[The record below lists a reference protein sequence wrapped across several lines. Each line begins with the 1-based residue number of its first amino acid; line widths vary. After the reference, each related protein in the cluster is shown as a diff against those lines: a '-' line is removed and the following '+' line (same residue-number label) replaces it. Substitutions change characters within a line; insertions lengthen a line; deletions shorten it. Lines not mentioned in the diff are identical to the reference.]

1 MPKDVIGKNS
11 IEQDKLKG
19 TVWELFHGMLEKL
32 QAHLE
37 ALPAA
42 DNEKKAGEKL
52 QADLAKL
59 LEQMSSQYQRRNRMG
74 NYLPMTQ
81 EEYHNLHE
89 QFETCLKDVRAIK
102 GPLAQFEDVRA
113 LRTALARGRNGLM
126 AHKEDH
132 LPALAQALSGLLP
145 STVRLV
151 DTDIEEKHGGMS
163 SRLAVKYT
171 DELGVVHEGFLTK
184 DEDVLPKYTDSLNAA
199 AESIAKK
206 YPDYADA
213 IRDSAKDKEFLLVV
227 GTRNIARWDAY
238 SKEGNHPWLNR
249 LEGPQKKQ
257 IYEELLITFLPVLN
271 KNAVLRNAGIRPGS
285 KLAYRNSAMSDVA
298 RRLGFPELLAESR
311 RVTIEQNGKKIDA
324 VMMEAADMDAVDNGY
339 KNEDSPFLAVDYDQ
353 FDSKAMLSSLADL
366 QILDYLCANTDRHK
380 GNFFTR
386 FDLSDPSKPKISG
399 LQGIDN
405 DNSFGD
411 IGTGGVGRLA
421 KPDNLRI
428 ITPKMAAAV
437 ENMTHEDLEEIL
449 GDYGLSEGEK
459 KAANA
464 RLDTLKDY
472 IKQGKMPQNQELNYR
487 EQNNG
492 KIHIR
497 NNKGSIH
504 IVRDEEWEKL
514 TLTGLATLENG
525 DGKENIFNQM
535 VKQMEVKQD
544 MESFKVSIDTRKD
557 KVQYTE
563 QDVHTALEQ
572 IREALEE
579 EYQKV
584 RKMKKLLAGK
594 CKESQ
599 GGNTTFTDLA
609 EAVNDLNGQYE
620 RILEDTAHIRT
631 MDDETIEK
639 LDSFYATLEANRAW
653 LGERAAAYKNSHT
666 GLRFSPMGRGRKEL
680 AEKLS
685 EFVSPEKPESRE
697 LYDKNKTE
705 IKEGLS
711 ALYGKNEKNE
721 KNGKVEKIGKSS
733 YEELP
738 HAANRLVG
746 LMESTMKRNMEKH
759 SRSGETYTL
768 GLMALEAQRRLWNY
782 SQSQAVEEPVSEKE
796 NSALNEAGKEQ
807 ISFEQLVQDKEPI
820 RKDMRADVRVILNFV
835 GKQSSSAQKKI
846 LSRLKHGDVQ
856 ALSGQAG
863 KKSIQKEQTVLGK
876 NEMRIDPRAMTPK
889 EAISFLGM
897 VFEQEARMANNGKA
911 KKKPAPAKQKGKG

>member
-19 TVWELFHGMLEKL
+19 TVWELFHELQEKL
-32 QAHLE
+32 QEHLE
-37 ALPAA
+37 ALPEEN
-42 DNEKKAGEKL
+42 NEKKAGEKL
-52 QADLAKL
+52 RDDLAKL
-59 LEQMSSQYQRRNRMG
+59 LEQMSSQYQKRNRMG

-81 EEYHNLHE
+81 EEYHDLQE
-89 QFETCLKDVRAIK
+89 QFETCLKDARTIK
-102 GPLAQFEDVRA
+102 GPFAQLEDVRA

-126 AHKEDH
+126 AHKKDH

-151 DTDIEEKHGGMS
+151 DTDLDEKHGGMS

-171 DELGVVHEGFLTK
+171 DELGMVHEGFLTK
-184 DEDVLPKYTDSLNAA
+184 DEYVVPEHMDSLNAA
-199 AESIAKK
+199 AEKIAKK

-213 IRDSAKDKEFLLVV
+213 IRDSIEDVEFLRVV
-227 GTRNIARWDAY
+227 GTRNTAQWDAY
-238 SKEGNHPWLNR
+238 RKKGNHPWLNR
-249 LEGPQKKQ
+249 LEGPQKKK
-257 IYEELLITFLPVLN
+257 IYEEMITEFLSVLN
-271 KNAVLRNAGIRPGS
+271 KNAVLERAGIRPGS

-324 VMMEAADMDAVDNGY
+324 VMMEAADMDAVDSKY
-339 KNEDSPFLAVDYDQ
+339 MDEDSPFFAVNYEQ

-386 FDLSDPSKPKISG
+386 FDLSDPSEPKISG
-399 LQGIDN
+399 VQGIDN

-411 IGTGGVGRLA
+411 IRTGGEMRLA
-421 KPDNLRI
+421 KADNLKI

-437 ENMTHEDLEEIL
+437 EKMTHEDLDEIL

-459 KAANA
+459 EAANA

-472 IKQGKMPQNQELNYR
+472 IKQGKMPRNQELNYR
-487 EQNNG
+487 KKKDGEVYIWNNE
-492 KIHIR
+492 
-497 NNKGSIH
+497 GSIH

-525 DGKENIFNQM
+525 DRKENIFNQM
-535 VKQMEVKQD
+535 VKQMDAKRR
-544 MESFKVSIDTRKD
+544 METFKISLGER

-563 QDVHTALEQ
+563 QDVHSALEQ
-572 IREALEE
+572 IRESLEE

-584 RKMKKLLAGK
+584 RKMKELLEGK

-609 EAVNDLNGQYE
+609 EAVNYLNEKYE
-620 RILEDTAHIRT
+620 RILEDTAHVRT

-705 IKEGLS
+705 IKEGFS

-721 KNGKVEKIGKSS
+721 KNGKIEKVGKSS

-738 HAANRLVG
+738 HAANQLLG

-768 GLMALEAQRRLWNY
+768 GLMALEAQKRLWNY
-782 SQSQAVEEPVSEKE
+782 SQSQAVEDTVSKKE
-796 NSALNEAGKEQ
+796 NSAMNEAGKELL
-807 ISFEQLVQDKEPI
+807 SYEQLVQDKEQI
-820 RKDMRADVRVILNFV
+820 RKDMRADVKAILNFV
-835 GKQSSSAQKKI
+835 GRQSSSAQKKI
-846 LSRLKHGDVQ
+846 LSRLKYGDVQ
-856 ALSGQAG
+856 ALSGQAA
-863 KKSIQKEQTVLGK
+863 KESIQKEQTVLGK
-876 NEMRIDPRAMTPK
+876 NEMRINPKAMTPK
-889 EAISFLGM
+889 EAMSFLGM
-897 VFEQEARMANNGKA
+897 VFEQEAKMANKGKA